1 MLNIANAPFEP
12 QLAAALAAGR
22 VQNGALASSAI
33 AVQLDVWQTQSHWS
47 LCPSMGVGGLIGTTA
62 REMRA
67 VAAPFIRFARPWI
80 VAAGSGTV
88 TFASVSGVSGTVAI
102 TVALDS
108 SNKDPWDAD
117 TFVGASVLTLSSGD
131 ICRDI
136 RYSVVASSGDVKC
149 FGWGLRFEG
158 ASV

>member
-1 MLNIANAPFEP
+1 MLTVANAPFEP

-47 LCPSMGVGGLIGTTA
+47 LCHSMGLGGKVSTTA

-67 VAAPFIRFARPWI
+67 VVAPFVRFVRPWI

-88 TFASVSGVSGTVAI
+88 TFASVSGATGTVAV
-102 TVALDS
+102 TVSLDS
-108 SNKDPWDAD
+108 SNNDTWDAD
-117 TFVGASVLTLSSGD
+117 VLVADSVLTLTAGA
-131 ICRDI
+131 ICRDV
-136 RYSVVASSGDVKC
+136 RYSVVTSSSSVKVY
-149 FGWGLRFEG
+149 GWGLRFEG